1 MQTGWVVNLQIAL
14 APLLLFG
21 AKLAILRDA
30 GEEEFLP
37 AEVALVPMGGMV
49 GTARAGLDCSFE
61 APVLSSRAPG
71 PGARATIWGFAHI
84 PL

>member
-30 GEEEFLP
+30 GEQEFLP
-37 AEVALVPMGGMV
+37 AEAALGPWAEWS
-49 GTARAGLDCSFE
+49 ARPE
-61 APVLSSRAPG
+61 QV
-71 PGARATIWGFAHI
+71 
-84 PL
+84 